1 MPRVK
6 KTDAHSGKLLFPNLL
21 AELVEELKAGREF
34 GQPRIEEEEFPRT
47 HLKKVT
53 VIWDKWEGVPDQ
65 ERVETILRAYQQAD
79 GKLYQVFP
87 NLRQGDNRVAA
98 RQAVQIPAH
107 DDLFRWKIGP
117 PFGKEIVKVIASP
130 STLRPVY
137 PIWASRNVLRTL
149 SVIELRRSRCAAS
162 TST

>member
-79 GKLYQVFP
+79 GKDARDQIALAGGLTFP
-87 NLRQGDNRVAA
+87 E
-98 RQAVQIPAH
+98 AH
-107 DDLFRWKIGP
+107 
-117 PFGKEIVKVIASP
+117 
-130 STLRPVY
+130 
-137 PIWASRNVLRTL
+137 
-149 SVIELRRSRCAAS
+149 ELGHL
-162 TST
+162 